1 MEVRASYLLVG
12 SVVLALLVALAV
24 FTVWL
29 VKADVDRDVARYEIA
44 FEGAVTGLQEGSQ
57 VRYRGVPVGNVTRI
71 RIDPDDVEQILVTI
85 ELEGETPIK
94 ADTEATL
101 EMQGITGV
109 AFVQLRGGSN
119 GAPPLA
125 EVAEGDGLPRIRS
138 TPSAIEQVFESTPEL
153 LARAVAVVGRMDALL
168 SEKNIANVSAT
179 LENVD
184 ALTGALGQRSDTVG
198 EAVGDAAAAA
208 RQIQELSRRLVVL
221 SDDVDQQLGS
231 VGDEVGTTLT
241 DLQSAASSLGDAAD
255 ELGGLVGDLRE
266 PLNDF
271 AGSGMYEFSQLVSE
285 TRVLIAALNR
295 ITKEFERDPAGF
307 LLGTQGGFQAE

>member
-12 SVVLALLVALAV
+12 SVVLALLMALAV

-29 VKADVDRDVARYEIA
+29 VKADVDRDVERYEIA

-57 VRYRGVPVGNVTRI
+57 VRYRGVPVGNVTGI
-71 RIDPDDVEQILVTI
+71 QIDPHDVEQILVTI
-85 ELEGETPIK
+85 ELKAATPVK
-94 ADTEATL
+94 TDTVATL

-119 GAPPLA
+119 GAPSLIEDA
-125 EVAEGDGLPRIRS
+125 DGDGLPRIQS

-168 SEKNIANVSAT
+168 SEENIASVSST
-179 LENVD
+179 LANVD
-184 ALTGALGQRSDTVG
+184 ALTGALGRRSDTVG
-198 EAVGDAAAAA
+198 DAVVDAAGAA
-208 RQIQELSRRLVVL
+208 RQIQELSGRLLEL
-221 SDDVDQQLGS
+221 SDEVDRQLGT
-231 VGDEVGTTLT
+231 VGDDVGTTLT

-255 ELGGLVGDLRE
+255 ELGGLVGELRQ

-271 AGSGMYEFSQLVSE
+271 AGAGMYEFSQLVSE